1 MCHTLFVHSSVDGY
15 LGYFH
20 TLAIVNNVVSL
31 GVKIPLCDHDFVPL
45 DTYLEGDYWIIG

>member
-1 MCHTLFVHSSVDGY
+1 MCHTLFVHSAVDGY